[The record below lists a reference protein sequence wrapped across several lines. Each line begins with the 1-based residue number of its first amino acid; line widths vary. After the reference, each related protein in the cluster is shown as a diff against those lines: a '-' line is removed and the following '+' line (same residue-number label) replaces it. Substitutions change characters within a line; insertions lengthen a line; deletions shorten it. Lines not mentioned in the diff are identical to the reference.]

1 MFICT
6 ATCYELKSVASLFT
20 VTKRNC
26 QKTYV
31 HLSEN
36 TSGNISKYV
45 LENKQP
51 INIFQTYAIQG
62 KRQNCNI
69 CLLFCEKQ
77 NSCSVASFS
86 SINWLQKLELVSV
99 HRTKPLLILD

>member
-20 VTKRNC
+20 DTKRNC

-36 TSGNISKYV
+36 TSGNISKYA

-69 CLLFCEKQ
+69 CLLF
-77 NSCSVASFS
+77 SVASFS
-86 SINWLQKLELVSV
+86 SISWSQKLELVSV

>member
-20 VTKRNC
+20 VTKCNC

-45 LENKQP
+45 LENKHP
-51 INIFQTYAIQG
+51 INMFQTYAIQG
-62 KRQNCNI
+62 KRQTVTSVI
-69 CLLFCEKQ
+69 ILRKQ
-77 NSCSVASFS
+77 NSDSVASFFV
-86 SINWLQKLELVSV
+86 NKLVARV
-99 HRTKPLLILD
+99 RTGKCS

>member
-69 CLLFCEKQ
+69 CYYSAKTEFM
-77 NSCSVASFS
+77 FS
-86 SINWLQKLELVSV
+86 SKFFVKKLVARI
-99 HRTKPLLILD
+99 RTGKCS